1 MGFRIT
7 YCVQWNYEP
16 MAVSLADKLEQSFD
30 ASVELV
36 RGSNGI
42 FDVEQENNLIY
53 SKHESGEFPNE
64 ERLINELKSITQ

>member
-1 MGFRIT
+1 
-7 YCVQWNYEP
+7 

-53 SKHESGEFPNE
+53 SKHKTGEFPNE
-64 ERLINELKSITQ
+64 EKLINELKSVIQ